1 MDALSLAFSTSIDS
15 SCLQMGALSLAFSSS
30 MDVISFEALNMPK
43 QGHYVHFGKCQ
54 HPTSKSWK
62 EILPHSKG
70 QICRRYL
77 VPIKVSTFA
86 LVLVGWSLLSLNSIK
101 RMCCVSLEALIGY
114 TCFYLGEVYFEECED
129 YLKAINKFHKNY
141 EDFFLKLD
149 ENARF
154 IIQNI
159 STNVNQPL
167 TAKQSVWEDGRH
179 I

>member
-1 MDALSLAFSTSIDS
+1 
-15 SCLQMGALSLAFSSS
+15 
-30 MDVISFEALNMPK
+30 
-43 QGHYVHFGKCQ
+43 
-54 HPTSKSWK
+54 
-62 EILPHSKG
+62 
-70 QICRRYL
+70 
-77 VPIKVSTFA
+77 
-86 LVLVGWSLLSLNSIK
+86 
-101 RMCCVSLEALIGY
+101 MCCVSLEALIGY

-179 I
+179 IWIKIWFVTQAEELSNVISIECFVAHTKDWDLKNTQSTLKGFNVEIFTLRKV